1 MKARLDG
8 SRLCGSAEL
17 QYMLDVSRQRIT
29 QLTADPGFPAPIAE
43 LRMGKVWDL
52 EDVLA
57 WARRVGR
64 ELRDLPD
71 SAVDSGKYRR
81 G

>member
-1 MKARLDG
+1 
-8 SRLCGSAEL
+8 
-17 QYMLDVSRQRIT
+17 
-29 QLTADPGFPAPIAE
+29 
-43 LRMGKVWDL
+43 MGKVWDL

-57 WARRVGR
+57 WPRRVGR